1 MVRKI
6 YIYTKEE
13 VQKMNPG
20 TLNPRTE
27 GNSPLLLD
35 DMDVD
40 NVHQAK
46 TALDSNN
53 LPFGLCRLRQFGI
66 SGK

>member
-20 TLNPRTE
+20 TLNPIA
-27 GNSPLLLD
+27 D
-35 DMDVD
+35 DKLPFLKE
-40 NVHQAK
+40 NPAEREAK
-46 TALDSNN
+46 TS
-53 LPFGLCRLRQFGI
+53 LPI
-66 SGK
+66 SEATGRSDKTYS

>member
-20 TLNPRTE
+20 TLNPVADE
-27 GNSPLLLD
+27 KLPLLK
-35 DMDVD
+35 D
-40 NVHQAK
+40 NMAERESKISLPISETTGRSDK
-46 TALDSNN
+46 TVS
-53 LPFGLCRLRQFGI
+53 
-66 SGK
+66 